1 MPEYIC
7 VRCNYKTEYKG
18 SMYSHIL
25 KNVKC
30 PININSM
37 EYSDDETVKL
47 SLSNYPKNSNNKVI
61 YKNYKVTKTRTE
73 FINELKNIYKDK
85 LRKCN
90 FCNSTFD
97 KFKELEDHLFSC
109 VYINDNSNIIQ
120 PHEDKNIINN
130 IINNNQIFN
139 NCNFNINIEIPE
151 KTLLSF
157 DERWSTEHLDT
168 NTKTLLFLSTYRY
181 TKTLEFLLKNDINK
195 NVLLDSDSG
204 TGLIYKGGNENKF
217 EKMDL
222 KDIIDKS
229 MLKLNKHLQE
239 FHTELTTNNDT
250 NYNIDNDI
258 INQFFKFTKYE
269 LLNYASNNGNNNT
282 HKELSEIITSIYD
295 KNKDE
300 TKNKYIELIKMNEN
314 KKICL

>member
-258 INQFFKFTKYE
+258 INQ
-269 LLNYASNNGNNNT
+269 
-282 HKELSEIITSIYD
+282 
-295 KNKDE
+295 
-300 TKNKYIELIKMNEN
+300 NEN
-314 KKICL
+314 SYDNFYDNSKFHLIQFQPNHPSIVQEKLRDRAGNKFNCILLLS